1 MRTAELLDSLKQQE
15 PISLSQILDAKEQ
28 RVCRQQEM
36 MSRETGNS
44 PKTLISFTL
53 NIAGAIKSFPL
64 FTQAFVEGKRQILR
78 ELSYAGV
85 EILEKR
91 EFCGKTGDEC
101 YLLVRESPKKIK
113 ELMVAI
119 EEGSELGRL
128 FDIDV
133 MSPDIPKISR
143 SDLGLPPRKCLVCGQ
158 KAAVCAR
165 SRAHS
170 IEEIWART
178 VEIIP
183 EDGFNLNRHYPG
195 KADGTTGER
204 IAWYFM
210 TEIFPYVDFIFDFH
224 SGSNTEV
231 MTPLVFYTTA
241 PKVRDCTYEAAKA
254 LDLPY
259 LVASEATRGQ
269 YSYAAHNYDVPGLL
283 VEIEHSHSCKP
294 EWVELYERNLKLLI
308 QHLGIYDFG
317 AKKQEERQK
326 VYREAIYLDAEEK
339 GLWYPAVTAGESFR
353 KGDLLGHMEDFFG
366 KVEKEYFAQKDG
378 TVLYYTDGL
387 AVPKDTFLMALGT
400 EDSGEIL

>member
-1 MRTAELLDSLKQQE
+1 MWKICGEELSPGEKKQIFLEPGVPGYKIPATFICGEKPGKTLLVTAGIHAGEYPGVAAVIRLA
-15 PISLSQILDAKEQ
+15 SQINPSQTE
-28 RVCRQQEM
+28 
-36 MSRETGNS
+36 GN
-44 PKTLISFTL
+44 
-53 NIAGAIKSFPL
+53 
-64 FTQAFVEGKRQILR
+64 IL
-78 ELSYAGV
+78 
-85 EILEKR
+85 
-91 EFCGKTGDEC
+91 
-101 YLLVRESPKKIK
+101 LLPCVNTS
-113 ELMVAI
+113 
-119 EEGSELGRL
+119 G
-128 FDIDV
+128 F
-133 MSPDIPKISR
+133 
-143 SDLGLPPRKCLVCGQ
+143 
-158 KAAVCAR
+158 
-165 SRAHS
+165 
-170 IEEIWART
+170 WART
-178 VEIIP
+178 VAIIP

-210 TEIFPYVDFIFDFH
+210 TEIFPYVNFIFDFH

-231 MTPLVFYTTA
+231 MMPLVFYTTA
-241 PKVRDCTYEAAKA
+241 PKVKDCAYEAAKA

-283 VEIEHSHSCKP
+283 VEIGHSHSCKP
-294 EWVELYERNLKLLI
+294 EWVELYERNLKLLL

-317 AKKQEERQK
+317 AKKQGDYQK

-366 KVEKEYFAQKDG
+366 KVEKEYFAQTDG

-387 AVPKDTFLMALGT
+387 AVPEDTFLMALGT